1 MKKLLKSCLALAMT
15 LTLAACGSS
24 STETKDTV
32 VVAVGGDTANLDPAI
47 VDDSITNNI
56 LLECYEGLYTLESDG
71 NIAPKLATDLP
82 EISDDGLTYT
92 IKIKDG
98 VQWSNGD
105 ALKASDFI
113 YAWKRAVAIGSG
125 DAYYSTFISG
135 YVDGAEDSESMEDLD
150 KTFGAT
156 AIDDNTIQIKLK
168 QKCAYFTK
176 LMAQSVFYPVNE
188 AYVSSTDDPLGST
201 WGHSTDCPYLGAFT
215 VTSVNVKSEITLV
228 KNENYY
234 AADEVKLSGI
244 TFKVMSDMD
253 AQTSGFQSGD
263 IDFATSVNND
273 TVEASD
279 ELLNLCYYIDPFVCN
294 YYVLINAGD
303 ENTNEVLKDVDIRNA
318 IGLAINR
325 DDILE
330 VLNYGDNAS
339 QIYGIV
345 PKGIPGT
352 GGEDFRTQQDEVEK
366 LADYNLEEAQK
377 IMTSKG
383 YSESNMLK
391 LTYSYNDNTMHK
403 TVAESMQ
410 ASLKKAYIDLE
421 LNATEKEA
429 FFDARDKGD
438 FEICR
443 HAMTADYM
451 DPMAYLSMYYNNGGK
466 LAGNTVDDQKYEDLI
481 TAAEKLDGDER
492 MKALHEAENYLIGE
506 QHYIIPLFQYS
517 DKILK
522 VSNLQG
528 VTSSPDGHYDLTR
541 AYFE

>member
-1 MKKLLKSCLALAMT
+1 MKKLLASCLALAMALS
-15 LTLAACGSS
+15 LTGCGSS
-24 STETKDTV
+24 DTETKDSL

-56 LLECYEGLYTLESDG
+56 LLECYEGLYTLTSDG
-71 NIAPKLATDLP
+71 NIETKLATDMP
-82 EISDDGLTYT
+82 EISEDGLTYT
-92 IKIKDG
+92 IKIKDN
-98 VQWSNGD
+98 VKWSNGD
-105 ALKASDFI
+105 TLKASDFI
-113 YAWKRAVAIGSG
+113 YAWKRAVSIGSG

-135 YVDGAEDSESMEDLD
+135 YVEGANDGASMEELD
-150 KTFGAT
+150 QTFGAT
-156 AIDDNTIQIKLK
+156 AVDDTTIQIKLK

-188 AYVSSTDDPLGST
+188 AYVSANDPLGST
-201 WGHSTDCPYLGAFT
+201 WGHNSDCPYLGAFV
-215 VTSVNVKSEITLV
+215 VTSVNVKSEVKLE
-228 KNENYY
+228 KNEEYY
-234 AADEVKLSGI
+234 AADEVKLNAI

-263 IDFATSVNND
+263 IDFATAVNND
-273 TVEASD
+273 TVQASD
-279 ELLNLCYYIDPFVCN
+279 ELLDLCYYIDPFVCN

-303 ENTNEVLKDVDIRNA
+303 ENTNEVLKDAEIRNA

-325 DDILE
+325 EDILE

-339 QIYGIV
+339 QLYGLV

-352 GGEDFRTQQDEVEK
+352 ADEDFRTQQDDEEK
-366 LADYNLEEAQK
+366 LADYNLKEAQK
-377 IMTSKG
+377 IMAAKG
-383 YSESNMLK
+383 YSDKNMLK

-421 LNATEKEA
+421 LSATEKEA

-466 LAGNTVDDQKYEDLI
+466 LAGNTVDDQTYEDMI

-492 MKALHEAENYLIGE
+492 MKALHDAENYLVGE
-506 QHYIIPLFQYS
+506 QHYLIPLFQYS
-517 DKILK
+517 EKILK
-522 VSNLQG
+522 VSNLKG
-528 VTSSPDGHYDLTR
+528 ITSSPDGHYDLTR

>member
-1 MKKLLKSCLALAMT
+1 MKKLLASFLALAMAFS
-15 LTLAACGSS
+15 LTACGGDDA
-24 STETKDTV
+24 EKKDSV

-56 LLECYEGLYTLESDG
+56 LLECYDGLYTLDKDG
-71 NIAPKLATDLP
+71 NIQTKLATDMP
-82 EISDDGLTYT
+82 EISEDGLTYT

-98 VQWSNGD
+98 VKWSNGD
-105 ALKASDFI
+105 TLKASDFV

-125 DAYYSTFISG
+125 KAYYGTFISG
-135 YVDGAEDSESMEDLD
+135 YVDGATDGASMDELNQ
-150 KTFGAT
+150 TFGAT
-156 AIDDNTIQIKLK
+156 ALDDTTIQIKLK

-188 AYVSSTDDPLGST
+188 AYVSTHDPLNSN
-201 WGHSTDCPYLGAFT
+201 WGHEKDCPYLGAFK
-215 VTSVNVKSEITLV
+215 VTKVNVKDEIKMV
-228 KNENYY
+228 KNDKYY
-234 AADEVKLSGI
+234 AADEVKLKEL
-244 TFKVMSDMD
+244 TFKVMKDMD
-253 AQTSGFQSGD
+253 AETSGFQSGD

-273 TVEASD
+273 TVEADDSLKD
-279 ELLNLCYYIDPFVCN
+279 LVYQIDPFVCN
-294 YYVLINAGD
+294 YFVLINAGD
-303 ENTNEVLKDVDIRNA
+303 ENTNPVLKDVEIRNA

-325 DDILE
+325 KDILK

-339 QIYGIV
+339 QLYGLT

-352 GGEDFRTQQDEVEK
+352 KGEDFRTQQDKVEK
-366 LADYNLEEAQK
+366 LADYNLKEAQK
-377 IMTSKG
+377 IMTAKG
-383 YSESNMLK
+383 YSKDNMLK
-391 LTYSYNDNTMHK
+391 LSYSYNDNTMHK

-421 LNATEKEA
+421 LKATEKEA
-429 FFDARDKGD
+429 FFDARDNGD

-466 LAGNTVDDQKYEDLI
+466 LAGNTADDQTYEDMI

-492 MKALHEAENYLIGE
+492 MEALHKAENYLVAE
-506 QHYIIPLFQYS
+506 QHYVIPLFQYS
-517 DKILK
+517 EKILK
-522 VSNLQG
+522 VENLEG

-541 AYFE
+541 AYFK